1 MEKIDFRDLTNWKN
15 EKIKEPMNIKPFE
28 VNKKSK
34 NIIYEYSVEIP
45 HQIVTLFRDLFL
57 EHYHSGELD
66 AILTQKFKEECD
78 KEYGEEREENEMI
91 ANGYFD
97 IFENGKNNN
106 AVIIKKINKAI
117 SENDIINIQK
127 ALWETLNILKKRIY
141 NNFVEEAIE
150 VEKYQCRK
158 FCLKCKFFIMCNTEK
173 EFLDSKKCEFL
184 FHDKDSEFLENNGN
198 EIKTKCL
205 ERIEKCIQ
213 EFIQIE
219 TTRKYFKIKTSDNE
233 YLAIVNKKTIKY
245 IFSNEDYNK
254 TLFLKPYWEE
264 IKKK

>member
-1 MEKIDFRDLTNWKN
+1 MSFTW
-15 EKIKEPMNIKPFE
+15 
-28 VNKKSK
+28 NK
-34 NIIYEYSVEIP
+34 
-45 HQIVTLFRDLFL
+45 L
-57 EHYHSGELD
+57 
-66 AILTQKFKEECD
+66 
-78 KEYGEEREENEMI
+78 
-91 ANGYFD
+91 
-97 IFENGKNNN
+97 
-106 AVIIKKINKAI
+106 
-117 SENDIINIQK
+117 
-127 ALWETLNILKKRIY
+127 IY

-150 VEKYQCRK
+150 VEQYKCRK
-158 FCLKCKFFIMCNTEK
+158 FCLKCKFFIMCNTEEK
-173 EFLDSKKCEFL
+173 FLENKKCRFL

-198 EIKTKCL
+198 EIKTKFL

-233 YLAIVNKKTIKY
+233 YLAIVNKKTIEY